1 MNRRRTPEEQAEN
14 QQPRALRGLQRQRL
28 IDACISALHIH
39 GPSKTTV
46 EKVVA
51 IAQMSPGIVRF
62 YFDSKDA
69 LLVASLEFLATEF
82 EDNVLLPITARCEQ
96 PVEALKALVELYLS
110 ADIAST
116 RKVSVWYSFWGEASS
131 RQEYLE
137 ICGARDAKFERL
149 VNDLIGRVIA
159 TERITTFNTDAIA
172 LGLIGVL
179 ELLWQSFAFQPES
192 SIDRDQART
201 RAMAYLSSIFPT
213 AFTEPVANAQ
223 GRLSE
228 AAYTRVQQL
237 PLERAGL
244 FRHSWQCVGLAAE
257 LSAPGHYLTLDG
269 AYEPVLVLKTADG
282 TLRAYQNLC
291 PSRSHILLMARQGQI
306 AQGIH
311 CELHGLQ
318 FDAEGTAQEGGL
330 TLSPLEVLNHQGLVF
345 VRSHSAP
352 GKATPLPA
360 LDLPKSQLTILSEG
374 GQTSVQVSDT
384 VVAADWKIGVELWL
398 ERAATLS
405 HHAWD
410 QRTQAEPGRTGQ
422 YLAPNQWLETTAS
435 GCLLSQW
442 VPLATGQSRLRQ
454 FHIKLTPA
462 GTRESPPPNGQPDM
476 PNPDIQFAESMQRSL
491 ELRLGSALG
500 PEWAPDALLS
510 FHQSIA
516 ALSPGGPKDAG
527 DLS

>member
-1 MNRRRTPEEQAEN
+1 MNRRRTPEEQAESH
-14 QQPRALRGLQRQRL
+14 QPRALRGLQRQRL

-82 EDNVLLPITARCEQ
+82 EEKVLLPITARKDQ
-96 PVEALKALVELYLS
+96 PVDALKALVDLYLS
-110 ADIAST
+110 AEIAST

-149 VNDLIGRVIA
+149 VNDLISRVIA
-159 TERITTFNTDAIA
+159 AERITTFNTDAIA
-172 LGLIGVL
+172 LGLLGVL
-179 ELLWQSFAFQPES
+179 ELLWQGFAFQPES

-213 AFTEPVANAQ
+213 AFTEPVVSAH

-228 AAYTRVQQL
+228 AAYTRPQQL
-237 PLERAGL
+237 SLERAGL
-244 FRHSWQCVGLAAE
+244 FAHSWQFAGLAAE
-257 LSAPGHYLTLDG
+257 LVATGDYLTVDS
-269 AYEPVLVLKTADG
+269 AYEPILILRTSDG
-282 TLRAYQNLC
+282 TLQGFKNLC
-291 PSRSHILLMARQGQI
+291 PSRAHVLLVARQGQ
-306 AQGIH
+306 ATTGIH
-311 CELHGLQ
+311 CALHGLH
-318 FDAEGTAQEGGL
+318 FNANGAALEGGL
-330 TLSPLEVLNHQGLVF
+330 SLSAVDVLNHQGLVF

-352 GKATPLPA
+352 KVAPLPA
-360 LDLPKSQLTILSEG
+360 LGLSAATLKTLASLRQPVVE
-374 GQTSVQVSDT
+374 VSHT
-384 VVAADWKIGVELWL
+384 EVLADWKIGVELWL
-398 ERAATLS
+398 ERAAAHS
-405 HHAWD
+405 HHSWD
-410 QRTQAEPGRTGQ
+410 QRVKPESGRAGQ

-435 GCLLSQW
+435 GLVLSQW
-442 VPLATGQSRLRQ
+442 IPLSTGRSRLTQ
-454 FHIKLTPA
+454 FHIHLTPQS
-462 GTRESPPPNGQPDM
+462 TPPTPRP
-476 PNPDIQFAESMQRSL
+476 PTPEIDIQFAESMQRSL
-491 ELRLGSALG
+491 ELHLGSALDPKSA
-500 PEWAPDALLS
+500 PEALLS